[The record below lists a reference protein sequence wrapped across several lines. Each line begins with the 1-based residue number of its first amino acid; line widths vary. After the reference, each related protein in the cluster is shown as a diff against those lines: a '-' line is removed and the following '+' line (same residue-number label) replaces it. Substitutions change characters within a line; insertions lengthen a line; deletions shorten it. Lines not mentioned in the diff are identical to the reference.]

1 MPSFSEKKYENNDE
15 VWVKRTIPVAWAFMK
30 RRRTKDY
37 VYVFESLITEAA
49 VHGYKID
56 RTDFMIDFES
66 AAKKAIEI
74 IFSKCTVKGCLFHYS
89 QSLYR
94 KL

>member
-1 MPSFSEKKYENNDE
+1 
-15 VWVKRTIPVAWAFMK
+15 MK

-56 RTDFMIDFES
+56 FMIDFEL

-74 IFSKCTVKGCLFHYS
+74 IFSKCIVKGCLFHYS
-89 QSLYR
+89 QSLNR
-94 KL
+94 KLSTIGRLNI

>member
-1 MPSFSEKKYENNDE
+1 MIILGKKNYSSSLGFHEE
-15 VWVKRTIPVAWAFMK
+15 I
-30 RRRTKDY
+30 RRTKDY

-56 RTDFMIDFES
+56 PTDFMIDFES

-74 IFSKCTVKGCLFHYS
+74 IFSKCIVKGCLFHYIVKAYIVS
-89 QSLYR
+89 F
-94 KL
+94 

>member
-1 MPSFSEKKYENNDE
+1 
-15 VWVKRTIPVAWAFMK
+15 MK

-56 RTDFMIDFES
+56 RTDFMIDFEL

-74 IFSKCTVKGCLFHYS
+74 IFSKCIVKGCLFHYS

-94 KL
+94 KLSTIGRLNI